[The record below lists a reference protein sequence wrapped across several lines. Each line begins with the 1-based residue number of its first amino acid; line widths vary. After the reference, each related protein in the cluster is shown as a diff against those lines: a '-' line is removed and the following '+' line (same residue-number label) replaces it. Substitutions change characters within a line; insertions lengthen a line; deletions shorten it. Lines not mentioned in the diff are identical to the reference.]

1 MSPASAWAAHLAREG
16 KGARGG
22 TLYLGLLLA
31 ALAAYVLAPTVGE
44 WSGTARW
51 RYVEASTAPGAA
63 VREVPA
69 AVAVRLSDSVAAW
82 SRLNVTAAVTTPDGF
97 TVWEEAATAAGR
109 DSTDPTHRTLAAT
122 LRAVPG
128 ARQYRVEW
136 TAYDPRGGGVAGRSG
151 GFYFGVGAPVPSTM
165 TERLGGGVVRDQP
178 IEKKNSRQLRALA
191 TVLLFILG
199 AGAVRQWLGGGGAAP
214 GTRRGGLVVADLP
227 PLTAYADDAAPLA
240 AAPAELGP
248 CPACGSTR
256 RPAATVG
263 QDGRTQLRCR
273 DCGLTGTPPTE
284 PRWDAVERGAVPVV
298 DALTASGRAPA
309 AREKRSGTALRL
321 VVLAVVIA
329 AFGACAAIGSLILAP
344 FRGFGGG

>member
-31 ALAAYVLAPTVGE
+31 ALATFVLAPTVGE

-51 RYVEASTAPGAA
+51 RYVEASTAPGAV

-69 AVAVRLSDSVAAW
+69 AVTVRLSDSVAAW
-82 SRLNVTAAVTTPDGF
+82 SRLDVTAGVTTPDGF
-97 TVWEEAATAAGR
+97 TVWEDAATAAGR
-109 DSTDPTHRTLAAT
+109 DSSDPTHRTLAAT
-122 LRAVPG
+122 LRTVPG
-128 ARQYRVEW
+128 AQHYRVEW
-136 TAYDPRGGGVAGRSG
+136 TAYDPRGGVGGRSG
-151 GFYFGVGAPVPSTM
+151 SFYFGVGAPVPSTM

-214 GTRRGGLVVADLP
+214 GVRRGGLVVADLP
-227 PLTAYADDAAPLA
+227 PLAAHAHGAAPLA
-240 AAPAELGP
+240 ADPAELGP
-248 CPACGSTR
+248 CPACGSTG
-256 RPAATVG
+256 RPAATAG
-263 QDGRTQLRCR
+263 PDGRTQLRCR

-284 PRWDAVERGAVPVV
+284 PRWDAVERGAVGVV
-298 DALTASGRAPA
+298 DRVTTSARAPA
-309 AREKRSGTALRL
+309 AREKSSGTALRL
-321 VVLAVVIA
+321 LVFALVIT